1 MTTMAMF
8 PLASVLFPGM
18 PMALRV
24 FEDRYLVMMSRVLQQ
39 DTPEFGVVL
48 IERGSEAGGGEQ
60 RFGVGTVAHITQMET
75 DGHTLGLV
83 VRGTRRVEVTRW
95 LEDRPHPQAE
105 VRDLPDLQWSDALQP
120 LREEAERRRPPH
132 PCPGERVHRGA
143 MARRGGTVRRPAS
156 SRPGNWPASPR
167 SARSIKCN
175 CSTPPRR
182 GSCCRASSTRPPGPP
197 RCSPPSWETTTSSPP
212 STTSDHPSVSLCD
225 GSR

>member
-83 VRGTRRVEVTRW
+83 VRGTRRIEVTRW
-95 LEDRPHPQAE
+95 LEDRPHPHAE
-105 VRDLPDLQWSDALQP
+105 VLDLPDLQWADALQP
-120 LREEAERRRPPH
+120 LRDEAE
-132 PCPGERVHRGA
+132 VV
-143 MARRGGTVRRPAS
+143 VRRTLAQAS
-156 SRPGNWPASPR
+156 EFTEGQWPAEIGLSDDPIESSWQLAGVAPIGPLDQVQLLR
-167 SARSIKCN
+167 AATAEELLKGIIDATTGAAEVLTASWDDDEFPSIDD
-175 CSTPPRR
+175 
-182 GSCCRASSTRPPGPP
+182 
-197 RCSPPSWETTTSSPP
+197 E
-212 STTSDHPSVSLCD
+212 
-225 GSR
+225 

>member
-60 RFGVGTVAHITQMET
+60 RFDVGTVAHITEMET

-95 LEDRPHPQAE
+95 LADRPHPHAE
-105 VRDLPDLQWSDALQP
+105 VLDLPDLQWTDALQP
-120 LREEAERRRPPH
+120 LRDEAE
-132 PCPGERVHRGA
+132 VV
-143 MARRGGTVRRPAS
+143 VRRTLAQAS
-156 SRPGNWPASPR
+156 EFTEGQWPAEVGLSDDPIESSWQLAGVAPIGPLDQVQLLR
-167 SARSIKCN
+167 ATTAEELLQGIIDATVGAAEVLTASWDDDEFPSIDD
-175 CSTPPRR
+175 
-182 GSCCRASSTRPPGPP
+182 
-197 RCSPPSWETTTSSPP
+197 E
-212 STTSDHPSVSLCD
+212 
-225 GSR
+225 

>member
-60 RFGVGTVAHITQMET
+60 RFDVGTVAHITEMET

-95 LEDRPHPQAE
+95 LADRPHPNAE
-105 VRDLPDLQWSDALQP
+105 VLDLPDLRWSDALQP
-120 LREEAERRRPPH
+120 LRDEAE
-132 PCPGERVHRGA
+132 VV
-143 MARRGGTVRRPAS
+143 VRRTLAQAS
-156 SRPGNWPASPR
+156 EFTEGQWPAEVGLSDDPIESSWQLAGVAPIGPLDQVQLLR
-167 SARSIKCN
+167 ATTAEELLQGIIDATAGAAEVLTASWDDDEFPSIDD
-175 CSTPPRR
+175 
-182 GSCCRASSTRPPGPP
+182 
-197 RCSPPSWETTTSSPP
+197 E
-212 STTSDHPSVSLCD
+212 
-225 GSR
+225 